1 MDIKLYNI
9 VAVVNSGFS
18 DNVMEIAKDNGAK
31 GGTIIPANGGVS
43 DEAAK
48 LYGLDIHPEKE
59 IVFILVKEAL
69 VKPILEKLYDKA
81 GSMSEAQGI
90 FFTLPVTHASDNLLN
105 QQKKKKSEAKEEKK
119 KEEPKEDK
127 LEDKI
132 LADPTNQE
140 NNAI

>member
-18 DNVMEIAKDNGAK
+18 DTVMEIAKDNGAK

-43 DEAAK
+43 DEASK

-105 QQKKKKSEAKEEKK
+105 QQKKKTALPKQEKK
-119 KEEPKEDK
+119 EDPKEDK

-132 LADPTNQE
+132 MADPTNQE

>member
-9 VAVVNSGFS
+9 VAIVNSGFS
-18 DNVMEIAKDNGAK
+18 DLVMEVAKDNGAR

-48 LYGLDIHPEKE
+48 LYGIEVHPEKE
-59 IVFILVKEAL
+59 IVLILVKETL

-81 GSMSEAQGI
+81 GNTSEAQGI

-105 QQKKKKSEAKEEKK
+105 QQKKKTEEKT
-119 KEEPKEDK
+119 KEIKEDK
-127 LEDKI
+127 EEIKTD
-132 LADPTNQE
+132 E
-140 NNAI
+140 NKNAN